1 MPVGIEGLG
10 QGLLQ
15 GYQFGLQQK
24 RLAKQDERQAAQD
37 ERQIVQD
44 AALAKSQD
52 IANRTNE
59 FQLQN
64 GQQTAERAE
73 QDRLKSQ
80 TLNQAIHNSIMAV
93 NNGDYDA
100 AGKQLVDVNNNPIY
114 GNTFK
119 MNYLGHRD
127 TGKKDEAGKPIV
139 EFNMESVDAS
149 GKVHNAWVQQQDI
162 TVQTMHQLDPIANYQ
177 KQEAERNAAAAKATE
192 RKNKIAD
199 EITLDDRRTANDIKL
214 ERVKA
219 EAARKKAFAELG
231 IKEGALSST
240 GLKPFTIS
248 EVVGKDSFGEDLR
261 RERIDTNQLGRF
273 VRWAEANRIQA
284 NDVGSQKWIAAG
296 SPDVDG
302 APRSDSGAKTDTN
315 ALPLPKGLDEP
326 SKNFLSSDVVLP
338 AAKEIGVKPSPKT
351 EKPKSEPAKQGKGN
365 AGTKTPQEYV
375 QSLVNALPVMPPP
388 KTYQKGT
395 TFFSRDAGNPLDR
408 TQKVG
413 TR

>member
-1 MPVGIEGLG
+1 MDGLENLG
-10 QGLLQ
+10 TGLLQ

-24 RLAKQDERQAAQD
+24 RLQKADERQA
-37 ERQIVQD
+37 VQD
-44 AALAKSQD
+44 AALAKSQELQ
-52 IANRTNE
+52 NRTNE
-59 FQLQN
+59 FSLQAA
-64 GQQTAERAE
+64 QTKQGWSE
-73 QDRLKSQ
+73 QDHLKSQ
-80 TLNQAIHNSIMAV
+80 KLNQSLNQVIALKTGGDIEGAFKTLTAA
-93 NNGDYDA
+93 NNDPAFGSPYKTEYVGLID
-100 AGKQLVDVNNNPIY
+100 GKDP
-114 GNTFK
+114 
-119 MNYLGHRD
+119 D
-127 TGKKDEAGKPIV
+127 TGKPAKLGKIRYINNADGTVMGEADLPIEKATVMFAHTHDPVAAMDKELSAKD
-139 EFNMESVDAS
+139 
-149 GKVHNAWVQQQDI
+149 
-162 TVQTMHQLDPIANYQ
+162 
-177 KQEAERNAAAAKATE
+177 AAAAKAAD
-192 RKNKIAD
+192 RKNAVTD
-199 EITLDDRRTANDIKL
+199 AITLDDHKTQNEIKV

-302 APRSDSGAKTDTN
+302 APKSDSGAKADTN
-315 ALPLPKGLDEP
+315 DLPLPKGLDEP
-326 SKNFLSSDVVLP
+326 SKDFLSSDVVLP
-338 AAKEIGVKPSPKT
+338 AAKESGVKPSPKT
-351 EKPKSEPAKQGKGN
+351 EKPKSEPHKAGKGN
-365 AGTKTPQEYV
+365 AGSKSPEEYV

-388 KTYQKGT
+388 KTYPKGT

>member
-10 QGLLQ
+10 KGLLQ

-64 GQQTAERAE
+64 GQQTAARAD

-80 TLNQAIHNSIMAV
+80 TLNQAIHNSVMAV

-127 TGKKDEAGKPIV
+127 TGKKDEAGKPII
-139 EFNMESVDAS
+139 EFNMESTDAS
-149 GKVHNAWVQQQDI
+149 GKVHNAWVTQQDI

-177 KQEAERNAAAAKATE
+177 KQEAERAAAKTKKTD
-192 RKNKIAD
+192 RKNALAD
-199 EITLDDRRTANDIKL
+199 AITLDDRKSANDLKL
-214 ERVKA
+214 Q
-219 EAARKKAFAELG
+219 EAKDAADLNRISIQYGFKSTAMTNNG
-231 IKEGALSST
+231 RALLQKQEEIDDGYGGT
-240 GLKPFTIS
+240 KVITTLDNDK
-248 EVVGKDSFGEDLR
+248 VQSFLSY
-261 RERIDTNQLGRF
+261 
-273 VRWAEANRIQA
+273 AEANKLKG
-284 NDVGSQKWIAAG
+284 NDADVQHWIALG
-296 SPDVDG
+296 M
-302 APRSDSGAKTDTN
+302 
-315 ALPLPKGLDEP
+315 
-326 SKNFLSSDVVLP
+326 
-338 AAKEIGVKPSPKT
+338 
-351 EKPKSEPAKQGKGN
+351 PKSGN
-365 AGTKTPQEYV
+365 SEAIANPKEV
-375 QSLVNALPVMPPP
+375 AAL
-388 KTYQKGT
+388 
-395 TFFSRDAGNPLDR
+395 DAGIAFLKGRKIKSNSELAGAMKELKAKGWTKDQINTMLD
-408 TQKVG
+408 KAG
-413 TR
+413 L